1 MANKAFVF
9 RFADVEVREREFS
22 LIKAG
27 EVLPVEPK
35 AFRVLLILLR
45 NPQKLITKEELLN
58 AVWGDAAV
66 TENSLTRSIALLRRL
81 LGDDTRN
88 PRFIETVATV
98 GYRFVCKVEISEDSA
113 GNLEA
118 TDRAND
124 LIESNFVK
132 TSANG
137 ENEAATANPSGQSD
151 KVNADK
157 EKFAKQTFG
166 RGDRFWRWLLPSTLV
181 LAGSL
186 ATTVWYLRRPLPP
199 PHISSE
205 FKQITHDGR
214 LKKLAGTDGS
224 RLYFSQISPEAI
236 AQVGVTG
243 GDIGLIPFAMAGDR
257 GNLLD
262 VSPDGNNFIVSSRQ
276 PEDPAWVIWNVPI
289 LGGVN
294 RRLGYARSATFS
306 PGGDLVAYSTPEH
319 EIWVIRSDGTGA
331 HRLASTGGEAN
342 FLSWSPDGNTIRF
355 SIENFLWEI
364 SSSGSNLHKL
374 LPTWHPSSR
383 KRGGRWTPDGKFFA
397 FVSGD
402 QIWAIDERRGL
413 FRQPPAEP
421 IRLTSG
427 PIRWGQLIAGK
438 NGSVIFSDG
447 KTPRGELSHYDSQ
460 SKQFSP
466 FLGGASAE
474 SVSFS
479 KDGRFV
485 AYVSFPGGIL
495 WKANRDG
502 SSPVQLTE
510 PPIYP
515 LNPRWSPD
523 GTQIVYTD
531 ISTQPDSVIYI
542 VPSTSGGSRRLL
554 PESTDPT
561 RQLLPESTDPN
572 WSADGQKIVYAAE
585 EPGDARRRELRML
598 DLAGGQITT
607 VPGSAGAWS
616 PRWSPDG
623 RYIAALP
630 TGPGGL
636 LVFDFETQRW
646 SNVPTKG
653 GENFPVFS
661 RDSKSIYF
669 VRFGRNQGVFR
680 IRVAGGEEERVV
692 ELKDMHLTGTYGG
705 WFGLDPAD
713 APLLLR
719 DIGSDDIYALT
730 LEQK

>member
-1 MANKAFVF
+1 V
-9 RFADVEVREREFS
+9 V
-22 LIKAG
+22 G
-27 EVLPVEPK
+27 EYV
-35 AFRVLLILLR
+35 
-45 NPQKLITKEELLN
+45 
-58 AVWGDAAV
+58 
-66 TENSLTRSIALLRRL
+66 
-81 LGDDTRN
+81 
-88 PRFIETVATV
+88 
-98 GYRFVCKVEISEDSA
+98 
-113 GNLEA
+113 
-118 TDRAND
+118 
-124 LIESNFVK
+124 
-132 TSANG
+132 
-137 ENEAATANPSGQSD
+137 
-151 KVNADK
+151 
-157 EKFAKQTFG
+157 
-166 RGDRFWRWLLPSTLV
+166 
-181 LAGSL
+181 
-186 ATTVWYLRRPLPP
+186 
-199 PHISSE
+199 
-205 FKQITHDGR
+205 QITHDGR
-214 LKKLAGTDGS
+214 LKNLAGTDGS
-224 RLYFSQISPEAI
+224 RLYFSQTSPEAI

-262 VSPDGNNFIVSSRQ
+262 VSPDGNNFIVSLRQ
-276 PEDPAWVIWNVPI
+276 LEDPGWVIWNVPI
-289 LGGVN
+289 MGGVN

-306 PGGDLVAYSTPEH
+306 PGGDLIAYATPEH
-319 EIWVIRSDGTGA
+319 EIWVIRSDGAGA
-331 HRLASTGGEAN
+331 HRLASTGGEAT

-355 SIENFLWEI
+355 SMENSLWEM
-364 SSSGSNLHKL
+364 SSNGSNLHKL
-374 LPTWHPSSR
+374 LPSWHPSSR
-383 KRGGRWTPDGKFFA
+383 KWGGRWTPDGKFFA

-413 FRQPPAEP
+413 FRQPPSEP

-438 NGSVIFSDG
+438 NGRVIFSDG
-447 KTPRGELSHYDSQ
+447 ETPRGELSRYDAQ

-479 KDGRFV
+479 RDGRFV
-485 AYVSFPGGIL
+485 AYVSFPEGIL

-531 ISTQPDSVIYI
+531 ISTQPHSVSYI
-542 VPSTSGGSRRLL
+542 VPSASGGSRRLL

-561 RQLLPESTDPN
+561 RRLLPKNTDPN

-585 EPGDARRRELRML
+585 EPGDARKRELRMF
-598 DLAGGQITT
+598 DLASGQITS

-616 PRWSPDG
+616 PRWSHDG
-623 RYIAALP
+623 RYIAALS
-630 TGPGGL
+630 TGPDGV
-636 LVFDFETQRW
+636 LVFDLDTQRW
-646 SNVPTKG
+646 SKLPTKG
-653 GENFPVFS
+653 EENFPAFS
-661 RDSKSIYF
+661 ADSKSIYF

-692 ELKDMHLTGTYGG
+692 DLKDMHLTGSFGV
-705 WFGLDPAD
+705 WFGLDPMD